1 MKRLFYS
8 FFWGLT
14 IFAAFSGRL
23 WAEGETPD
31 PKADEAVICLADG
44 TCLTAAEAA
53 ALQKK
58 NGAAA
63 VSPQNSNAA
72 DSTASDG
79 ESKRVVDLAAEPWLV
94 ESVNLPANHP
104 VFQRERMIWADSL
117 LWAAL
122 PDVVPVVEVEKWLTP
137 LPENLAGKYILI
149 EVWATWC
156 PPCRRSL
163 NYLNFIAEKYQDDLA
178 VVAICEM
185 DEEAIRTMQGD
196 HKIEDIRYT
205 LAVDTGRRFANAI
218 HVTGIPHV
226 VLLEPML
233 GGVVWEGM
241 PTAPGYELDG
251 KTLEKF
257 FAIGR
262 KLKEANRLPAQSPI
276 QFAVSAATEE
286 QRATRRHHESLDVK
300 DQPGE
305 PSKN

>member
-1 MKRLFYS
+1 MNKIKKSLFLS
-8 FFWGLT
+8 G
-14 IFAAFSGRL
+14 ISAFVLGGFL
-23 WAEGETPD
+23 IGAPII
-31 PKADEAVICLADG
+31 ADDQQNDAKPAGVICPPGGPCFLSD
-44 TCLTAAEAA
+44 AEP
-53 ALQKK
+53 KK
-58 NGAAA
+58 SDAPE
-63 VSPQNSNAA
+63 SELPQRSGDIHPEPRA
-72 DSTASDG
+72 
-79 ESKRVVDLAAEPWLV
+79 VDLAAEPWLV

-104 VFQRERMIWADSL
+104 VFTRERMIWADPL
-117 LWAAL
+117 LWTAL
-122 PDVVPVVEVEKWLTP
+122 PDIMPEINVEKWLTP

-163 NYLNFIAEKYQDDLA
+163 NYLNFIAEKYKDDLV

-185 DEEAIRTMQGD
+185 DEQAIRKMPGD
-196 HKIEDIRYT
+196 HKIDDIKYS

-241 PTAPGYELDG
+241 PTLPGYELDG

-262 KLKEANRLPAQSPI
+262 KLKEAGRLPNVSPI
-276 QFAVSAATEE
+276 RFSVSEATDE
-286 QRATRRHHESLDVK
+286 QRATRRKHESDV
-300 DQPGE
+300 PESLGE
-305 PSKN
+305 PSK

>member
-1 MKRLFYS
+1 MKRLFYLV
-8 FFWGLT
+8 FWTLIGS
-14 IFAAFSGRL
+14 AAL
-23 WAEGETPD
+23 LETLLAEGKSPD
-31 PKADEAVICLADG
+31 SEANEAVICLADG
-44 TCLTAAEAA
+44 TCLTAAEVA
-53 ALQKK
+53 ALEK
-58 NGAAA
+58 G
-63 VSPQNSNAA
+63 SE
-72 DSTASDG
+72 SDATK
-79 ESKRVVDLAAEPWLV
+79 SDTKRLVDLSTEPWLV

-122 PDVVPVVEVEKWLTP
+122 PDVVPVIEVEKWLTP

-163 NYLNFIAEKYQDDLA
+163 NYLNFIAEKYKDDLA

-185 DEEAIRTMQGD
+185 DENAIRTMPGD
-196 HKIEDIRYT
+196 HKIEDVRYA

-241 PTAPGYELDG
+241 PTTPGYELDG

-262 KLKEANRLPAQSPI
+262 KLKEAGRMPNESPI
-276 QFAVSAATEE
+276 KFAVSEATEE
-286 QRATRRHHESLDVK
+286 QRATRRHHESLDV
-300 DQPGE
+300 PTAIGE